1 MSDDSLTTAKV
12 EKISLAERLK
22 SPLYV
27 VDANDNRKLVLEP
40 EVGSRLASAE
50 LTEYVNKNSEYIK
63 AIIDSMVEDLPAGF
77 QWDVYTRVEERGYT
91 KKKDGT
97 DWPEGVFE
105 WRQWEKAL
113 EEMREVYG
121 YLAADPG
128 GNQEQVMFELDL
140 DRAVHFANTAF
151 RNQGFVY
158 NTSEGL
164 HSPTKD
170 WCRGVIEECADVVI
184 PLLCLAETMRRRFP
198 SLPSLMQMVA
208 EKSAADVK
216 RGVSK

>member
-1 MSDDSLTTAKV
+1 MS
-12 EKISLAERLK
+12 ERGTWGTPHAAPGWDEPDLLWDCDGPDK
-22 SPLYV
+22 SPF
-27 VDANDNRKLVLEP
+27 DDE
-40 EVGSRLASAE
+40 EE
-50 LTEYVNKNSEYIK
+50 E
-63 AIIDSMVEDLPAGF
+63 EDLATGTGSDGDGTLRVKAEYLARLIE
-77 QWDVYTRVEERGYT
+77 QSGIQQQVYAAVEARGYT